1 MNIPF
6 NIHTS
11 RRGPADVLGPE
22 AAAMLSL
29 KGFPSKVREA
39 AEDSMGGP
47 SMSDTTAEAAER
59 KRDEEAR
66 ASLINLGIAWGL
78 ASVSVAHH
86 FGHLLHV
93 L

>member
-1 MNIPF
+1 M
-6 NIHTS
+6 
-11 RRGPADVLGPE
+11 DVLGPE

-39 AEDSMGGP
+39 ADESIMGGP
-47 SMSDTTAEAAER
+47 SMSDTTEAAER